1 MRSVWVGKR
10 QASRSAA
17 LIKAELRTGDDKPI
31 GPCSIVDISKSG
43 ARAQVDGNFDVPEMF
58 GLFIPARNET
68 RVCKLR
74 WHRENEIGI
83 EFIATEQIT
92 TYQAVVMLEIRI
104 KAMEELLKT
113 GGTPVSALIPVSL
126 RGQAATGNN
135 SDMSRRLDALESDVS
150 RTVELVQAQIND
162 SLNQNYSMRLTK
174 LETQSLEIHN
184 MLKSLLPLLMNR
196 AS

>member
-1 MRSVWVGKR
+1 MRAVWVGKR

-43 ARAQVDGNFDVPEMF
+43 ARARIDGNFDVPEMF

-104 KAMEELLKT
+104 KAMEELLQA
-113 GGTPVSALIPVSL
+113 GGMPVPGSIEVAPLE
-126 RGQAATGNN
+126 RAETGNN
-135 SDMSRRLDALESDVS
+135 SDMSQRLDALEGDVS
-150 RTVELVQAQIND
+150 KTVELVQAQIND
-162 SLNQNYSMRLTK
+162 SLSQNYSIRLTK
-174 LETQSLEIHN
+174 LETQSLEIHT

>member
-1 MRSVWVGKR
+1 MRAVWVGKR

-43 ARAQVDGNFDVPEMF
+43 ARARIDGNFDVPEMF

-104 KAMEELLKT
+104 KAMEELLQA
-113 GGTPVSALIPVSL
+113 GGVPKADSIEVAPLEMAETE
-126 RGQAATGNN
+126 NN
-135 SDMSRRLDALESDVS
+135 RDLSQRLDSLEGDVS
-150 RTVELVQAQIND
+150 KTVELVQAQIND
-162 SLNQNYSMRLTK
+162 SLSQNYSIRLTK
-174 LETQSLEIHN
+174 LETQSLEIHT